1 VSLFFTFYGEADVS
15 TDDLLRLIVAVVGGS
30 PRGRDTVFVPGMN
43 VTAHRV
49 DEGEEDSTGQHFGF
63 LERITATFNF
73 ENLSS
78 EEVSEHNTAL
88 MVAAVLAIFD
98 RYPGRG
104 VLLFNGERAVLGRLS
119 DEVVFDSDWDDWL
132 EMGEVLPL
140 VAANET
146 RKLLQP
152 LM

>member
-1 VSLFFTFYGEADVS
+1 MSLFFTFYGEADVS
-15 TDDLLRLIVAVVGGS
+15 TDDLLRLIAAAVGGS
-30 PRGRDTVFVPGMN
+30 LGDRDTVFVPGMN

-49 DEGEEDSTGQHFGF
+49 DEDEEDSTGQYFGF

-73 ENLSS
+73 DNLSS
-78 EEVSEHNTAL
+78 EEVTEHNTAL
-88 MVAAVLAIFD
+88 MAVAVLAVFD

-119 DEVVFDSDWDDWL
+119 DKVVFDSDWDDWS
-132 EMGEVLPL
+132 EMSEVLPL

-146 RKLLQP
+146 GKLPQP
-152 LM
+152 LI

>member
-1 VSLFFTFYGEADVS
+1 
-15 TDDLLRLIVAVVGGS
+15 
-30 PRGRDTVFVPGMN
+30 MN

-49 DEGEEDSTGQHFGF
+49 DENEEDSTGQHFGF

-73 ENLSS
+73 DNLSS
-78 EEVSEHNTAL
+78 EDATEHNTVL
-88 MVAAVLAIFD
+88 MVVAVLAIFD

-119 DEVVFDSDWDDWL
+119 DEVLFDGDWDDWL
-132 EMGEVLPL
+132 EMSEVLPL

-146 RKLLQP
+146 GKLLQP
-152 LM
+152 LI